1 MVLNGLKNCRLT
13 FLIPHWNLRLSPF
26 WGRVALLL
34 AGLGG
39 RLCEF
44 MGDRSGRA
52 SERGRG
58 RISREHRR
66 KREGEGE
73 GEKKSPRAVRVYA
86 PEGSYFL
93 GWVKETL
100 YLKKILFNC
109 INNRLKCLRLVEC
122 KVSQNLTVEGDTL
135 NIHLTNKL

>member
-1 MVLNGLKNCRLT
+1 M
-13 FLIPHWNLRLSPF
+13 
-26 WGRVALLL
+26 LL

-39 RLCEF
+39 RLGEF

-66 KREGEGE
+66 KREGG
-73 GEKKSPRAVRVYA
+73 GGVGVKKSPRAVRVYA

-93 GWVKETL
+93 G
-100 YLKKILFNC
+100 
-109 INNRLKCLRLVEC
+109 
-122 KVSQNLTVEGDTL
+122 
-135 NIHLTNKL
+135 